1 MANSSIIGKIKKKI
15 IRDFIRDDDIVNA
28 INNTDCN
35 DPEELVN
42 TSIFNFNQNPITL
55 KKVGTFITIQV
66 HIPPSF
72 SSSNIYVKPDIEIWI
87 ISHEKHMHVDNVP
100 KVTENRND
108 YLSRLIDEKIN
119 GKDGFGIGKVKL
131 ISNIEGSFQ
140 MDYLYRKMIFSCLDI
155 NDSLC
160 DIDE

>member
-66 HIPPSF
+66 HIPSSF

-87 ISHEKHMHVDNVP
+87 ISHEKHMYVDNVP

-160 DIDE
+160 DIDD